1 MHANPPPQTA
11 RHRVVIVGSGFGGL
25 WAARRLKRADVAV
38 TVVDRTTHH
47 LFQPLLYQVATGI
60 LSEGEIA
67 PPMRDILRRQAN
79 TRVVLGDV
87 CALDLDARTVTS
99 QILDQVTVTPYD
111 SLIVAAG
118 VRTSYFGHD
127 EYERHAPGLKT
138 IEDALRIR
146 AAIFGAF
153 EMAELEGDPDRR
165 RAWMT
170 FAVVGA
176 GPTGVEM
183 AGQIAEL
190 SRRTLTSNFRAIDP
204 GDARIVL
211 IDAVDEVLG
220 QFSGRL
226 PKKAAR
232 SLKRLGVELQL
243 STKVTGVD
251 DTGLDLDGPGPGR
264 LEARTKVWG
273 AGVQASPLGEQIA
286 GQSAAELNRKGQV
299 QVNDDCSVPGR
310 PEVYVVGDLM
320 ALDELPGVAEVAMQS
335 GRHAAAEI
343 AARLEPSHEP
353 QPFVYRDLGTLAS
366 IGRYSAVGE
375 IGPLRFWGFVGW
387 LAWLVVH
394 LTFLTGFKNRIS
406 ALAHWTV
413 SFLGRARSER
423 TFAVEQVRDVPDA
436 GRDQS
441 RLPVE

>member
-1 MHANPPPQTA
+1 
-11 RHRVVIVGSGFGGL
+11 VVIVGSGFGGL
-25 WAARRLKRADVAV
+25 WAARRLGRTDVAV

-79 TRVVLGDV
+79 TRVVLGEV
-87 CALDLDARTVTS
+87 CALDLHARTVTS
-99 QILDQVTVTPYD
+99 RMLGQETVTPYD

-118 VRTSYFGHD
+118 TQTSYFGHD
-127 EYERHAPGLKT
+127 EYALHAPGLKS
-138 IEDALRIR
+138 IEDALRVR

-153 EMAELEGDPDRR
+153 EMAEIEPDPIRR

-170 FAVVGA
+170 FAVVGG

-204 GDARIVL
+204 ADARIVL
-211 IDAVDEVLG
+211 IDASEAVLD

-226 PKKAAR
+226 PAKAAK
-232 SLKRLGVELQL
+232 SLERLGVELRL

-251 DTGLDLDGPGPGR
+251 ETGVDLDGPGPER
-264 LEARTKVWG
+264 LDAMTKVWG
-273 AGVQASPLGEQIA
+273 AGVRASALGGALAE
-286 GQSAAELNRKGQV
+286 QSAASLNHKGQV
-299 QVNDDCSVPGR
+299 QVEANCSLPGR
-310 PEVYVVGDLM
+310 AEVFVVGDLM

-335 GRHAAAEI
+335 GHHAAGQI
-343 AARLEPSHEP
+343 LARLDG
-353 QPFVYRDLGTLAS
+353 QPDRPLRYRDLGTLAS
-366 IGRYSAVGE
+366 IGRYSAVGQ
-375 IGPLRFWGFVGW
+375 IGRLRFSGLVGW
-387 LAWLVVH
+387 LVWLVVH

-406 ALAHWTV
+406 ALAHWSV
-413 SFLGRARSER
+413 SFLGRARAER
-423 TFAVEQVRDVPDA
+423 TFSAEQLRSTGAPI
-436 GRDQS
+436 GSPPRS
-441 RLPVE
+441 PVG